1 MGVVGGLKITS
12 YTGHVTTAKN
22 IARDKWERF
31 LMGREEAKAHD
42 RNIIET
48 KNKKMKRFY
57 LTLFVGLLTAVS
69 SMAGVTVL
77 SSDDGTSVTIA
88 VEGDAGQIGQAAA
101 EVWNGYV
108 FTDAIGNDD
117 RQKITLATNITIT
130 GKISAVDIR
139 ALTCE
144 CYDASNSRS
153 FGVEKL
159 DMSGAEIDKIGYYKN
174 GYGNY
179 EMDFVWNS
187 RKMNYLKT
195 LLLPKVT
202 NATELAGDSPF
213 TYAFCPFCSW
223 CPNVESVVI
232 GEGVTAIGDYS
243 FGNCIK
249 LSSVTF
255 PEGLKSIGKGAFTQC
270 SISKITFPNT
280 LEVID
285 SVAFNNPKS
294 ASIETLVFPASLK
307 KIGNQAFALNRVKDV
322 YFLGSSCPE
331 VDDAVFDNASYNGNG
346 GYSSEL
352 NSATVAER
360 SMYFNNDYPIAI
372 LHLPSNLTEA
382 EKLKFTDVTRSYSI
396 NDKYLGEQ
404 KKWPN
409 LQEMTKAYNTACNG
423 TLFDGKTSYE
433 QYKGWHKFVLVSYD
447 ATEESSSEWDFSKY
461 QQDLWWTIMLPFNM
475 TKGDVKEVFG
485 DGTEVCKFSK
495 VERDATA
502 KKIRLEFKDE
512 QCQVDDK
519 ADSATVIEAFHSYMI
534 HPHGTGTN
542 KFAYQTEVENV
553 VATQVTASDGKQY
566 EFIGNHY
573 SQSESGGVVYAPQY
587 SYGLGVKSNGDHAL
601 FFHTATNRTWS
612 QWTAVVRQA
621 DGGTDY
627 DDFFKK
633 SATGSSKTSFSSVF
647 GPEGTSDIIT
657 IEVEAGADDG
667 RTVDNRIYSMSG
679 TLMSNGNANTLP
691 KGLYIRNGKKFI
703 VK

>member
-1 MGVVGGLKITS
+1 
-12 YTGHVTTAKN
+12 
-22 IARDKWERF
+22 
-31 LMGREEAKAHD
+31 MGREEAKVHD

-101 EVWNGYV
+101 ETWNGYV
-108 FTDAIGNDD
+108 FTESIGEEGK
-117 RQKITLATNITIT
+117 RKITLATSLTIT
-130 GKISAVDIR
+130 GKINATDMK
-139 ALTCE
+139 ALTWQCCHVTKSSTE
-144 CYDASNSRS
+144 R
-153 FGVEKL
+153 L
-159 DMSGAEIDKIGYYKN
+159 DMSNAEIDHISGGSADSPMKWDFDDSGYYLKFEN
-174 GYGNY
+174 
-179 EMDFVWNS
+179 
-187 RKMNYLKT
+187 LKT

-202 NATELAGDSPF
+202 GTDRTLANSPVSWF
-213 TYAFCPFCSW
+213 NIFSVW

-243 FGNCIK
+243 FGNCQK

-294 ASIETLVFPASLK
+294 ASIETLVFPPSLK
-307 KIGNQAFALNRVKDV
+307 KIGNQAFALNRVKDI

-331 VDDAVFDNASYNGNG
+331 VDDAAFDNASYTGNG
-346 GYSSEL
+346 GFSSEL

-409 LQEMTKAYNTACNG
+409 LQEMTKAYDTACNG
-423 TLFDGKTSYE
+423 TLFNGTTLYE

-534 HPHGTGTN
+534 HPHGTNTN

-573 SQSESGGVVYAPQY
+573 SQSESGGAVYAPQY
-587 SYGLGVKSNGDHAL
+587 SYGLGVKNNGDHAL

>member
-1 MGVVGGLKITS
+1 
-12 YTGHVTTAKN
+12 
-22 IARDKWERF
+22 
-31 LMGREEAKAHD
+31 MGREEAKAHD

-69 SMAGVTVL
+69 SMAGVTVT
-77 SSDDGTSVTIA
+77 SNDGEMSVTIA

-101 EVWNGYV
+101 ETWNGYV
-108 FTDAIGNDD
+108 FTESIGEEEK
-117 RQKITLATNITIT
+117 RKITLATSMTIT
-130 GKISAVDIR
+130 GKINATDMK
-139 ALTCE
+139 ALTWQCCHVAKSPTE
-144 CYDASNSRS
+144 R
-153 FGVEKL
+153 L
-159 DMSGAEIDKIGYYKN
+159 DMSNAEIDHISGGTADSPMKWDFDDSGYYLGFN
-174 GYGNY
+174 N
-179 EMDFVWNS
+179 
-187 RKMNYLKT
+187 LKT

-202 NATELAGDSPF
+202 GTDRTLANSPV
-213 TYAFCPFCSW
+213 SW
-223 CPNVESVVI
+223 FNIFSVWCHNVESVVI

-243 FGNCIK
+243 FGNCQK

-255 PEGLKSIGKGAFTQC
+255 PEELKSIGKGAFTQC

-285 SVAFNNPKS
+285 ADAFNNPVS

-307 KIGNQAFALNRVKDV
+307 KIGNQAFALNRVKDI

-331 VDDAVFDNASYNGNG
+331 VDDDAFDNTSYTGNG
-346 GYSSEL
+346 GYSSKL

-360 SMYFNNDYPIAI
+360 SMYYNGNYPIAI

-409 LQEMTKAYNTACNG
+409 LQEMTKAYDTACNG
-423 TLFDGKTSYE
+423 TLFNGTTSYE

-485 DGTEVCKFSK
+485 DSTEVCKFSK

-542 KFAYQTEVENV
+542 KFAYQAEVENV

-566 EFIGNHY
+566 DFIGNHY
-573 SQSESGGVVYAPQY
+573 SQSESGGAVYAPQY

-621 DGGTDY
+621 EGGTDY

-647 GPEGTSDIIT
+647 GLDGTSDIIT

-679 TLMSNGNANTLP
+679 MLMSNGNAHTLP